1 MNISALQL
9 RKDKIS
15 QFERKGIYTIED
27 LVNYIPRKYYD
38 FTSPDYIMYLDPD
51 EMCCTIATIEDIKL
65 SEKVLQFIVKDDKNW
80 RMCVNFFHMDFLA
93 KNFAIGERV
102 LICGMLK
109 TNPYSTF
116 KTMFNPV
123 IFTTDIAKNMH
134 IHPVYSAIKGMSASF
149 LEEQMKKALQ
159 MMEKDDFLEPVLQHK
174 YQVTSYSQALK
185 KLHFPESMQDIDD
198 GKKRLLIN
206 DLFLF
211 NYHMK
216 ANMDD
221 VNTDTHI
228 RITGLDKTKELMKAL
243 PYPLTKGDGVNTSG
257 QRDVLNNITIKMM
270 QGKKVNA
277 LVQGDVGC
285 GKTLLA
291 ILLLTILCENGYQG
305 ALVAPTQLLAKQHYA
320 EIKEKC
326 EPLGFRVGFVSGDL
340 KKRELNEI
348 SKKIN
353 NGELDIVVGTHSV
366 MSDNIKFK
374 NLGIS
379 IIDEEHRFGVEQRN
393 KLNRPGVHKVS
404 MSATPIPRSLALS
417 LYGDLIDVETINVM
431 PAGRQKVD
439 THLALPSENNNIY
452 FHILEELD
460 KGHQAYIVCPLKTE
474 SENEKMSDVV
484 DVEDEFRNAVKYF
497 ANYGYSV
504 GMVTGSTKAA
514 DIVKNE
520 ETLEKFRNHE
530 YDVLIATTIIEVGV
544 NVPNATI
551 MLIKNAERF
560 GFAQI
565 HQLRGRVGRGKDK
578 SYCYLMTDN
587 RDKFQVFTQTCNGFQ
602 IAKEDLRLRGAGSF
616 LGTEQSGN
624 NKYLMLVM
632 ANQSLNMEIKEDVD
646 AIFASPER
654 LKRYRNVL
662 SINEVS

>member
-1 MNISALQL
+1 MNISALQI
-9 RKDKIS
+9 RKDKIT
-15 QFERKGIYTIED
+15 QFQNKGIYTIED
-27 LVNYIPRKYYD
+27 LVSFIPRKYYD
-38 FTSPDYIMYLDPD
+38 FTSPDYIMYLEPD

-65 SEKVLQFIVKDDKNW
+65 TEKVLQFIVKDDKNW
-80 RMCVNFFHMDFLA
+80 RMAVNFFHMDYLA
-93 KNFAIGERV
+93 NNFAIGERV
-102 LICGMLK
+102 LICGVLK
-109 TNPYSTF
+109 NNPYSTF

-123 IFTTDIAKNMH
+123 IFTTDITKNMN
-134 IHPVYSAIKGMSASF
+134 IHPVYSAIKGMSANF
-149 LEEQMKKALQ
+149 LEEQMQKALQ
-159 MMEKDDFLEPVLQHK
+159 MMEKEDFLEPILQHK
-174 YQVTSYSQALK
+174 YQITSYSNALK
-185 KLHFPESMQDIDD
+185 KLHFPKTMQDVED

-216 ANMDD
+216 ANMED
-221 VNTDTHI
+221 VNTNTHI
-228 RITGLDKTKELMKAL
+228 QIKTLDKTKALMKSL
-243 PYPLTKGDGVNTSG
+243 PYPLTKGDCVTTTG
-257 QRDVLNNITIKMM
+257 QRDVLNSITMKMM

-305 ALVAPTQLLAKQHYA
+305 AIVAPTNLLAKQHYA

-326 EPLGFRVGFVSGDL
+326 EPLGFKVGFVSGDL
-340 KKRELNEI
+340 KKKELNEI
-348 SKKIN
+348 SKQIK
-353 NGELDIVVGTHSV
+353 NGDIDIVVGTHSV
-366 MSDNIKFK
+366 MSDNIQFG

-379 IIDEEHRFGVEQRN
+379 IVDEEHRFGVEQRN
-393 KLNRPGVHKVS
+393 KLNRAGVHKVS

-431 PAGRQKVD
+431 PAGRQKVE
-439 THLALPSENNNIY
+439 TFLSLPSENNNIY

-460 KGHQAYIVCPLKTE
+460 KGRQAYIVCPLKTE
-474 SENEKMSDVV
+474 SENEKMADVV

-497 ANYGYSV
+497 SAYGYNV

-514 DIVKNE
+514 DVVKNE

-565 HQLRGRVGRGKDK
+565 HQLRGRVGRGKEK

-587 RDKFQVFTQTCNGFQ
+587 REKFQVFKQTCDGFE
-602 IAKEDLRLRGAGSF
+602 IAKEDLKLRGAGSF

-632 ANQSLNMEIKEDVD
+632 ANQQLNAEIKADVD
-646 AIFASPER
+646 AIFADSER
-654 LKRYRNVL
+654 LKRYRNIIDI
-662 SINEVS
+662 SEV